1 MSYNIVQNQPSW
13 VGGGT
18 LTNFMLSATESVGG
32 AIDICLGADIVLS
45 LIPAILPLGFVL
57 GRRVYNQFFNTP
69 SHTETVSQDDEFV
82 RQEEDATADYHQQL
96 TEAKEENEELVGVI
110 DDLRDQINGLEERLG
125 QEIKEKDAT
134 IEKMTMERETT
145 KRAVLAQFNELEIYI
160 NTRVKELNM
169 EKNAAMEELD
179 LEKEENTYLQAKL
192 KKLSAEKDDA
202 VNELRKAKER
212 SIGLLVKMED
222 IEESSNARTK
232 EITNIN
238 VEKNTVI
245 KQLQKEK
252 ETNVSL
258 QAKLKE
264 VEELKSVQVKEIIES
279 KNAELQKEEEI
290 NDSLQVKLVE
300 AEKLESTRISEM
312 MNLTSRYEELKEIS
326 EKVKTDLYD
335 AQEKIKSLEEKLEMS
350 SYEAV
355 NPIFQVEEFC
365 DLYKQIHLLQSQCSQ
380 SDQALQEI
388 KEKYSS
394 EKLSFESQF
403 HALESENKLLVE
415 QVKMS
420 SISEAQESLLK
431 ANADLQKAADQAL
444 EEVHHLKDK
453 CLSAENKIDCLQKL
467 LTESEQREKNLN
479 AEVSEMKET
488 IDEME
493 LELAGLKK
501 QIEMTQ
507 SEVIIQKKLKNE
519 LEQRE
524 LEANTEL
531 ERLKMVYSGDS
542 IASNTAESFIMKTES
557 IKEELSK
564 ALSKHQELEDM
575 AETYKQEMEQLSI
588 QLKESQ
594 SHCNKRLSDVTEAR
608 KMLIDVKK
616 SEMQLK
622 SLYSNEKS
630 HHGETKEELV
640 EMKMKCQLMESQLV
654 RHEVE
659 MKAKSTECNCIK
671 ENQSRLHGYIER
683 LLKVVLENHPTLLE
697 KVK

>member
-1 MSYNIVQNQPSW
+1 MSYNILQNQPNW

-18 LTNFMLSATESVGG
+18 LTNLMLSATESAGG
-32 AIDICLGADIVLS
+32 AIDIGVGADIVLS
-45 LIPAILPLGFVL
+45 LMPAILPLGFVL
-57 GRRVYNQFFNTP
+57 GRRVYNRFFNTP
-69 SHTETVSQDDEFV
+69 THTETVSQDDESV
-82 RQEEDATADYHQQL
+82 RQEKDATEGHYQQL
-96 TEAKEENEELVGVI
+96 TEAKEENEKLVGVI
-110 DDLRDQINGLEERLG
+110 DDLQDQLNDLEERLG
-125 QEIKEKDAT
+125 QEIKQKDAT
-134 IEKMTMERETT
+134 IDKMTIERETT
-145 KRAVLAQFNELEIYI
+145 KRAVLAQFNEVERYM
-160 NTRVKELNM
+160 NTQVKELNM

-192 KKLSAEKDDA
+192 KKLNAEKVDA
-202 VNELRKAKER
+202 VNELRKEKER
-212 SIGLLVKMED
+212 STGLLAKMED
-222 IEESSNARTK
+222 IEESNNAHTK
-232 EITNIN
+232 EIINLN

-264 VEELKSVQVKEIIES
+264 VEELKSVQVKEITEL
-279 KNAELQKEEEI
+279 KNAELRKEKEI
-290 NDSLQVKLVE
+290 NASLQAKLVE
-300 AEKLESTRISEM
+300 AEKLESTRTSEM
-312 MNLTSRYEELKEIS
+312 MDLTSQYEELKEIS
-326 EKVKTDLYD
+326 KKVKIDLHD

-380 SDQALQEI
+380 SDQELQDI

-394 EKLSFESQF
+394 EKLSYKSQF

-415 QVKMS
+415 QMKMS
-420 SISEAQESLLK
+420 SMNESQESLLK
-431 ANADLQKAADQAL
+431 TNTDLQKAADQAL
-444 EEVHHLKDK
+444 EEMCHLKDK

-488 IDEME
+488 IDGME

-501 QIEMTQ
+501 QVEMTQ
-507 SEVIIQKKLKNE
+507 SEVIIQKKLKKE

-524 LEANTEL
+524 LEVNTEL

-608 KMLIDVKK
+608 KMLIDIKK
-616 SEMQLK
+616 SEIQLK
-622 SLYSNEKS
+622 SLYTDEKS
-630 HHGETKEELV
+630 QHGETKEELV
-640 EMKMKCQLMESQLV
+640 GMKMKCQLMESQLV
-654 RHEVE
+654 RYEVE
-659 MKAKSTECNCIK
+659 MKAKSTECICIK

-697 KVK
+697 KMK